1 MAALARSE
9 MVAARASL
17 CEEVMRR
24 AKGTRS
30 RTVLN
35 PSAQQEVRLRGW
47 GERPLS
53 SARTQ
58 ASRRAA
64 GTPWQQKRSSVQPR
78 TWRGARRRAGRS
90 CEGQGMSLGDL
101 LEFVEN
107 LGISASLVAET
118 SCEESAPRTRF
129 PAEPSEAR

>member
-47 GERPLS
+47 GRAAAEQREN
-53 SARTQ
+53 AGKQ
-58 ASRRAA
+58 ESRRHALAA
-64 GTPWQQKRSSVQPR
+64 EAKQRPAEDVA
-78 TWRGARRRAGRS
+78 RG
-90 CEGQGMSLGDL
+90 
-101 LEFVEN
+101 
-107 LGISASLVAET
+107 VAE
-118 SCEESAPRTRF
+118 SGPEL
-129 PAEPSEAR
+129 